1 MRLDNSAKGQLTA
14 AIRKVQTVLALQNLT
29 GAPNEEAHES
39 SSEEEPEDPQQEVL
53 EYPRRLK
60 FAQVAR
66 AVRMAQR
73 LARAAADS
81 DEDVD
86 EDVDALVAAQVAMDA
101 NPNVLPA
108 GGPHVLPHKPEVH
121 IDPVPP
127 QVTRPLRVGSRTFRP
142 AAGRA
147 TLSPAVRAQ
156 SAREA
161 SRKGSARRAP
171 PSRPA
176 PAPAALPRWQQ
187 VTDKAPTIAG
197 GMALRQIAF
206 VVDTD
211 GLEVGGGSL
220 ALKSASRP
228 EQKRSPLPPQRRAA
242 ASTRRQTRRSQPRR
256 AGAYAAVPPQD
267 HGPPLNAPTADE
279 QARVAADAAAAAQ
292 AEADLA
298 RAAGREQATQGAE
311 HGRAADAAEA
321 TQDET
326 TEGPGQGESAQAAED
341 AEQQEGAEPEGEQSA
356 GTGEDQGPSRPRKQT
371 FWTRLGNAQAAALF
385 NPSDHTKAMK
395 KLRRSVVGSYIKKDI
410 RFGVKELRQ
419 VLTADVTAT
428 ALNSDVHVHERG
440 ALYEYMRDMARLHD
454 RVLSGHGNSD
464 RMKLLHVTRD
474 AEIHGR
480 RCDPSPPPSPPSP
493 RCRREGN
500 VSQRQPLFVVQA
512 VSASVDCRGHARIP
526 QAGANSPTDAAK
538 VLQLSRRR
546 GWRGCAV
553 LHRRRATTQGVHP
566 LPQPH
571 RRHPAAAVAAVRRG
585 RLGLH

>member
-1 MRLDNSAKGQLTA
+1 MRLDSSAKGQLTA

-29 GAPNEEAHES
+29 GAAADEEAHES

-81 DEDVD
+81 DDSEPD

-142 AAGRA
+142 PAGRA

-197 GMALRQIAF
+197 GTTLRQIAF

-228 EQKRSPLPPQRRAA
+228 EQKRSPLPPRRRAA
-242 ASTRRQTRRSQPRR
+242 ASTRRQTRRSPRR

-267 HGPPLNAPTADE
+267 HGPPLNALTADE
-279 QARVAADAAAAAQ
+279 QARIAADAAAAAQ

-298 RAAGREQATQGAE
+298 RAAGREQAAQGAE
-311 HGRAADAAEA
+311 HGGAGDAAEA
-321 TQDET
+321 KQDGT
-326 TEGPGQGESAQAAED
+326 TEGPGEGESAQAAED
-341 AEQQEGAEPEGEQSA
+341 AKRQEGGEAEGEQSA
-356 GTGEDQGPSRPRKQT
+356 GTGEDQGASRPRRARQ
-371 FWTRLGNAQAAALF
+371 
-385 NPSDHTKAMK
+385 S
-395 KLRRSVVGSYIKKDI
+395 RS
-410 RFGVKELRQ
+410 
-419 VLTADVTAT
+419 
-428 ALNSDVHVHERG
+428 
-440 ALYEYMRDMARLHD
+440 
-454 RVLSGHGNSD
+454 
-464 RMKLLHVTRD
+464 
-474 AEIHGR
+474 
-480 RCDPSPPPSPPSP
+480 
-493 RCRREGN
+493 
-500 VSQRQPLFVVQA
+500 
-512 VSASVDCRGHARIP
+512 
-526 QAGANSPTDAAK
+526 
-538 VLQLSRRR
+538 
-546 GWRGCAV
+546 
-553 LHRRRATTQGVHP
+553 
-566 LPQPH
+566 
-571 RRHPAAAVAAVRRG
+571 
-585 RLGLH
+585 